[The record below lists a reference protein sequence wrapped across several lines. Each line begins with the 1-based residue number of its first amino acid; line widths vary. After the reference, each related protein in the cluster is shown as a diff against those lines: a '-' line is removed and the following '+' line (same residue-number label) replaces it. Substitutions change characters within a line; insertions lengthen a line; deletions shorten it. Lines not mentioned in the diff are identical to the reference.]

1 MTKRITEALGSAE
14 RTGPGRIQATLIT
27 PGQGSSGTYSTELL
41 EQAAKDKTFPRGTQ
55 MHLDHDGH
63 SQEADKPGGSLRNLV
78 GVLTEDARWDG
89 KALVAEA
96 RIGSAWRSFVED
108 FGEFIGVSI
117 NAAAEIDNAGEI
129 QSLIPDPFNRADF
142 VTVAGRGGSVSEV
155 LEAARVIESRVA
167 ETTQGDKNG
176 WLASAVRSAHGSIDR
191 YVWFEDFDDT
201 YVYFSAEDRERDIF
215 PTWRQA
221 YTITGSTATLTGEP
235 VEVHRRTEYDP
246 ITMEAPAV
254 GVDNDR
260 EDTEMVDINET
271 ELSQLREKANRTDQ
285 LTEEVNE
292 LRNTIAEDARENR
305 RNQALA
311 AVREAFGADAPVFY
325 TRAAETASVDEQYD
339 HEAFAEMVA
348 EAAASHE
355 SQAGAGNPTGVGET
369 RATETNTTVSD
380 DDIITALEG
389 R

>member
-1 MTKRITEALGSAE
+1 MTTRITEALGSAE
-14 RTGPGRIQATLIT
+14 RTGPGRALLTIIT
-27 PGQGSSGTYSTELL
+27 PGQGSSGSYSTEMLQ
-41 EQAAKDKTFPRGTQ
+41 QAAKDRVFPRGTQ
-55 MHLDHDGH
+55 SHINHTTAVEDMERPEGD
-63 SQEADKPGGSLRNLV
+63 LRNLA
-78 GVLTEDARWDG
+78 GVLLEDARWNG
-89 KALVAEA
+89 NALVAEA
-96 RIGSAWRSFVED
+96 RIGTAWRDFVDD

-117 NAAAEIDNAGEI
+117 NSAAEVQENGTI
-129 QSLIPDPFNRADF
+129 SRLIPDPFNRVDM
-142 VTVAGRGGSVSEV
+142 VTVAGRGGEITEV

-176 WLASAVRSAHGSIDR
+176 WLASAVRSTHGSIDR

-201 YVYFSAEDRERDIF
+201 YVYFSAEDRERDTF
-215 PTWRQA
+215 PTWRQE

-246 ITMEAPAV
+246 ITTEAPAV
-254 GVDNDR
+254 GVDNNR
-260 EDTEMVDINET
+260 EDTDMVDINET
-271 ELSQLREKANRTDQ
+271 ELSQLREKADRTDQ
-285 LTEEVNE
+285 LTDENNE